1 MRPRMLR
8 LLLLPISFIFS
19 TEALSDT
26 VLCKYRNNIVHEPF
40 KNQLN
45 NDSEI
50 YFSDSKVP
58 NEPIYLITSK
68 MKFGKCEKETIID
81 RYYIAG
87 SPPSVE
93 TLFFHNIHNK
103 KNAITIISWE
113 INSRGIGTYGK
124 LYQIFAY
131 KKTKSGLIANKEIEL
146 NPNMSG
152 LDGYQEGEQTYFKLK
167 TAGDIKKYL
176 DQHLNQPIEPPT
188 QENF

>member
-8 LLLLPISFIFS
+8 LLLLPIALIFS
-19 TEALSDT
+19 SEALSDT
-26 VLCKYRNNIVHEPF
+26 VLCKYRNNIVHGPF

-50 YFSDSKVP
+50 YFSESKDS

-68 MKFGKCEKETIID
+68 MKSGKCEKETIIE

-103 KNAITIISWE
+103 KMPLQLFH
-113 INSRGIGTYGK
+113 GK
-124 LYQIFAY
+124 LTVAGLGHMESSIRFLPIKRPNPDLSQT
-131 KKTKSGLIANKEIEL
+131 KK
-146 NPNMSG
+146 
-152 LDGYQEGEQTYFKLK
+152 
-167 TAGDIKKYL
+167 
-176 DQHLNQPIEPPT
+176 
-188 QENF
+188 

>member
-26 VLCKYRNNIVHEPF
+26 ILCKYRNNIVHGPF

-45 NDSEI
+45 NDSDI
-50 YFSDSKVP
+50 YFSDSKAP

-68 MKFGKCEKETIID
+68 MKFGKCEKETVID

-93 TLFFHNIHNK
+93 TLFFHNIHNEK
-103 KNAITIISWE
+103 MPLQLF
-113 INSRGIGTYGK
+113 RGK
-124 LYQIFAY
+124 LIVAGLGHMESSTRFLPIKRPNPDLSQT
-131 KKTKSGLIANKEIEL
+131 KK
-146 NPNMSG
+146 
-152 LDGYQEGEQTYFKLK
+152 
-167 TAGDIKKYL
+167 
-176 DQHLNQPIEPPT
+176 
-188 QENF
+188 